1 MITTR
6 NILVANPGVNT
17 MTPIKKRPTR
27 RKRTRRR
34 SESLSIAKWAALQ
47 EEAKR
52 AKQAADMGEYL
63 PATFFQPQ
71 PGDTLLSFTLRSAL
85 EIGFGVMKFRW
96 KGVAPIS
103 YQINRAVYAIAPQR
117 PVEDGPALN
126 LIALGTGLY
135 GLRCVLE
142 SK

>member
-1 MITTR
+1 
-6 NILVANPGVNT
+6 
-17 MTPIKKRPTR
+17 MTPIKKRPKR
-27 RKRTRRR
+27 RRTRRR

-47 EEAKR
+47 QEAER
-52 AKQAADMGEYL
+52 AKQATDVGEYL
-63 PATFFQPQ
+63 PPTFFQPQ

-85 EIGFGVMKFRW
+85 EIGIGVIKFRW
-96 KGVAPIS
+96 KEVAPIS

-117 PVEDGPALN
+117 PAEDGPSLN